1 MFARWIEMF
10 IYLVF
15 LIHLRPKCPWW
26 STGGW
31 LVENNKELQQNFLSL
46 RFWQA
51 NSILPE
57 TLILRK
63 NVPRTFFPL
72 NRALAYDVESE
83 YFELSP
89 NTRIIG
95 NWHRMRKIFYMLLGS
110 VVFSRDLE
118 WIWLY
123 QLDYLACFA
132 NKFIKKNCPKWPKR
146 VEN

>member
-95 NWHRMRKIFYMLLGS
+95 NWHRMRKFFYMLIRVSGLFKGS
-110 VVFSRDLE
+110 RVNMAMSA
-118 WIWLY
+118 WLAW
-123 QLDYLACFA
+123 LANQNSQSQGTWSQ
-132 NKFIKKNCPKWPKR
+132 NK
-146 VEN
+146 